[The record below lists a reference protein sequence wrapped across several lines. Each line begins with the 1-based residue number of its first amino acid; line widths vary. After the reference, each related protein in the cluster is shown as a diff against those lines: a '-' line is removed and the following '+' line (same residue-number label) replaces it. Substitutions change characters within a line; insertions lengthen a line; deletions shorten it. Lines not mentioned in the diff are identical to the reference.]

1 MPGRPKRRMRC
12 FMIDILIE
20 VGGEVL
26 QLLWDLWKKGKP
38 ERKAAKK
45 AAKKKVKLLKKE
57 HRAQLRRDVK
67 QYRELRKKIRKLKLS
82 DFIDTNTSEQQH
94 SLGGK

>member
-1 MPGRPKRRMRC
+1 ME
-12 FMIDILIE
+12 DILAE
-20 VGGEVL
+20 VVGEVL
-26 QLLWDLWKKGKP
+26 QLLVDLWKKGRP

-57 HRAQLRRDVK
+57 HRAQTRRDVK

-82 DFIDTNTSEQQH
+82 DFIDTNTNEQQN
-94 SLGGK
+94 S

>member
-1 MPGRPKRRMRC
+1 MGEV
-12 FMIDILIE
+12 LIE
-20 VGGEVL
+20 ILVELGGEVL

-57 HRAQLRRDVK
+57 HRAQTKRDVK

-82 DFIDTNTSEQQH
+82 DFIDTNITEQQN
-94 SLGGK
+94 S

>member
-1 MPGRPKRRMRC
+1 
-12 FMIDILIE
+12 MIDILIE

-45 AAKKKVKLLKKE
+45 AAKKKVKLLKKIISK
-57 HRAQLRRDVK
+57 K
-67 QYRELRKKIRKLKLS
+67 QMLVNHL
-82 DFIDTNTSEQQH
+82 
-94 SLGGK
+94 

>member
-57 HRAQLRRDVK
+57 HRAQTRRDVK
-67 QYRELRKKIRKLKLS
+67 QYRELKKKIRIVLRK
-82 DFIDTNTSEQQH
+82 
-94 SLGGK
+94 